1 MSDYAPALNPILARI
16 PDAAAMIGRGVTFL
30 YEAIADGRI
39 KAVKSDGRTLVLV
52 SSLGAIRCG
61 VARGQNQLFSQTK
74 RSKDARLKRNGL
86 GTRRV
91 GV

>member
-30 YEAIADGRI
+30 YEAISDGRI

-52 SSLGAIRCG
+52 SSLQEYAAGLPAAKI
-61 VARGQNQLFSQTK
+61 NYSPKPK
-74 RSKDARLKRNGL
+74 RRKHA
-86 GTRRV
+86 
-91 GV
+91 